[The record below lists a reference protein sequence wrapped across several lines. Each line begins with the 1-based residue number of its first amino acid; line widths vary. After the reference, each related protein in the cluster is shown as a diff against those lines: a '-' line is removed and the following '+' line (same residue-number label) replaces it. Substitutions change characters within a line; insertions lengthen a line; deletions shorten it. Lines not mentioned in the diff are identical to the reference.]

1 MLPFSTC
8 NLIEFEM
15 TAKYLKTTI
24 NCVGE
29 VGRLLAEL
37 ERSQRL
43 ELELRRQLKDRER
56 VLEDLQQE
64 TEKRVGQ
71 IQVRCT
77 ELSILTHAL
86 IYCETR
92 LKRTARD
99 RRFLFVITG

>member
-1 MLPFSTC
+1 
-8 NLIEFEM
+8 M
-15 TAKYLKTTI
+15 TTTHLKTTI
-24 NCVGE
+24 GE

-71 IQVRCT
+71 IQVRCP
-77 ELSILTHAL
+77 EISILILTNAFN
-86 IYCETR
+86 IQ
-92 LKRTARD
+92 
-99 RRFLFVITG
+99 